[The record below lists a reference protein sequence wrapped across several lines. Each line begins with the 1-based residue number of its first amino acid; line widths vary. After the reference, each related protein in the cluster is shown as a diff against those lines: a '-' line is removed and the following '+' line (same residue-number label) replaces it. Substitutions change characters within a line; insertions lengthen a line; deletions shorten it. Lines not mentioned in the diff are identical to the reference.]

1 MATNEQLIS
10 ALVLDYLKKRDK
22 NLAKV
27 FQQKTNAVCIW
38 YRIFY
43 CRTVFM

>member
-1 MATNEQLIS
+1 MATNDQLIS
-10 ALVLDYLKKRDK
+10 ALVLEYLKKRDK

-38 YRIFY
+38 YSTFY
-43 CRTVFM
+43 GRTVFK